1 VPIQPQDDPQSPELL
16 ERLAVELASGAAKVI
31 GAQARRALRVSSKS
45 TATDLVTE
53 ADRGAERWLTEQI
66 ADRRP
71 DDAIVGEEG
80 AARRGSSGVR
90 WVLDPLDGTVNY
102 VLGLPHYAVSVAAE
116 VSGEVVAGAVCDV
129 VSGELFRA
137 HVGGGAYLGDSRLA
151 GPRQIPLARAV
162 IGTGF
167 AYETRQRER
176 QGQLVARLLPLV
188 ADIRRLGSASLDLCA
203 VAAGRLDAYFESG
216 LHDWDYAAGVL
227 IAAEAGCVTSGL
239 HGRVPSAQ
247 LTAVSGR
254 ELAAPLFALLEELGA
269 DAVST

>member
-1 VPIQPQDDPQSPELL
+1 M
-16 ERLAVELASGAAKVI
+16 ELASGAAEVV
-31 GAQARRALRVSSKS
+31 GAQGRRALTVSSKS

-53 ADRGAERWLTEQI
+53 ADRSAERWLTEQI
-66 ADRRP
+66 AGRRP

-80 AARRGSSGVR
+80 AARRGCSGVR

-102 VLGLPHYAVSVAAE
+102 VLGLAHYAVSVAAE
-116 VSGEVVAGAVCDV
+116 VDGEVVAGAVCDV

-137 HVGGGAYLGDSRLA
+137 RVGAGAYLGDVKLA
-151 GPRQIPLARAV
+151 GPREITLARAV

-167 AYETRQRER
+167 AYDPRQRER

-188 ADIRRLGSASLDLCA
+188 GDIRRLGSASLDLCA

-216 LHDWDYAAGVL
+216 LHNWDYAAGVL
-227 IAAEAGCVTSGL
+227 IAGEAGCITSGL
-239 HGRVPSAQ
+239 YGRPPSPQ

-254 ELAAPLFALLEELGA
+254 ELAGPLFGLLEELGA
-269 DAVST
+269 DTVSR